1 MPAAN
6 IIELRQL
13 LADRFPGLRTRADEL
28 SAAKHAFWPTGLPQ
42 LYEPLRG
49 GFSKGALAEIV
60 AEQHGSG
67 SALLM
72 TALIHRALGENKFTA
87 VIDGQDSLDVT
98 QLGGEFL
105 TSPSLDDGS
114 TSTLAPERGAML
126 RDQSPLNTRSNAP
139 RSADLSRLLWV
150 RCRSTTEALK
160 AADLLLRDG
169 NLPLVLL
176 DLVSNPAAQ
185 LRKIPATT
193 WYRFQRLIEQTSAV
207 CVVLAPRPM
216 VAPAQV
222 RITLRSRFSIH
233 ALDREPRELLRELK
247 MDVTEARRHGETREV
262 ESQSA

>member
-13 LADRFPGLRTRADEL
+13 LAERFPGLRTRADEL
-28 SAAKHAFWPTGLPQ
+28 SAAKHAFWPTGVPHLD
-42 LYEPLRG
+42 EPLRG
-49 GFSKGALAEIV
+49 GLAKGGLTEIV
-60 AEQHGSG
+60 AEQRGSG

-72 TALIHRALGENKFTA
+72 TALIHRALSENKFVA
-87 VIDGQDSLDVT
+87 AIDGEDSLDVT
-98 QLGGEFL
+98 QLGG
-105 TSPSLDDGS
+105 
-114 TSTLAPERGAML
+114 
-126 RDQSPLNTRSNAP
+126 
-139 RSADLSRLLWV
+139 DLSRLLWV
-150 RCRSTTEALK
+150 RCRSVAEALK

-176 DLVSNPAAQ
+176 DLASNPAAQ

-222 RITLRSRFSIH
+222 RIILRSRFSLK
-233 ALDREPRELLRELK
+233 ALEREPQELLRELK
-247 MDVTEARRHGETREV
+247 VEVAETRRFGEEREL
-262 ESQSA
+262 ESRLA

>member
-13 LADRFPGLRTRADEL
+13 LAERFPGLRTRADEL
-28 SAAKHAFWPTGLPQ
+28 SAAKHASWPTGLPQ
-42 LYEPLRG
+42 LDEPLRG
-49 GFSKGALAEIV
+49 GLHKGALAEIV

-98 QLGGEFL
+98 QLGE
-105 TSPSLDDGS
+105 
-114 TSTLAPERGAML
+114 
-126 RDQSPLNTRSNAP
+126 
-139 RSADLSRLLWV
+139 DLSRLLWV
-150 RCRSTTEALK
+150 RCHSTAEALK
-160 AADLLLRDG
+160 AADLILRDG

-176 DLVSNPAAQ
+176 DLVSNPSAQ

-193 WYRFQRLIEQTSAV
+193 WYRFQRLLEQTSTV
-207 CVVLAPRPM
+207 CIVLVPRPM

-222 RITLRSRFSIH
+222 RITLRSRFSIN
-233 ALDREPRELLRELK
+233 ALDREPQELLRELK
-247 MDVTEARRHGETREV
+247 LEVTESRRFGENREL

>member
-13 LADRFPGLRTRADEL
+13 LAERFPGLRTRADEL
-28 SAAKHAFWPTGLPQ
+28 SATKHAFWPTGLPQ
-42 LYEPLRG
+42 LDEPLRG
-49 GFSKGALAEIV
+49 GLPKGALVEMV

-98 QLGGEFL
+98 QLGE
-105 TSPSLDDGS
+105 
-114 TSTLAPERGAML
+114 
-126 RDQSPLNTRSNAP
+126 
-139 RSADLSRLLWV
+139 DLSRLLWV
-150 RCRSTTEALK
+150 RCRSTAEALK
-160 AADLLLRDG
+160 AADLILRDG
-169 NLPLVLL
+169 NLPLVML
-176 DLVSNPAAQ
+176 DLVSNPAIQ

-207 CVVLAPRPM
+207 CVVLVPRSM

-222 RITLRSRFSIH
+222 RVTLHSRFSLH
-233 ALDREPRELLRELK
+233 ALEREPQELLRELK
-247 MDVTEARRHGETREV
+247 VDVAEARRFGESREL

>member
-1 MPAAN
+1 MPTAN

-13 LADRFPGLRTRADEL
+13 LAERFPGLRTRADEL
-28 SAAKHAFWPTGLPQ
+28 SATKHAVWPTGLPQ
-42 LYEPLRG
+42 LDEPLRG
-49 GFSKGALAEIV
+49 GLAIGALAEV
-60 AEQHGSG
+60 TAEQRGSG

-72 TALIHRALGENKFTA
+72 TALIHRALRENKFVA

-98 QLGGEFL
+98 QLGE
-105 TSPSLDDGS
+105 
-114 TSTLAPERGAML
+114 
-126 RDQSPLNTRSNAP
+126 N
-139 RSADLSRLLWV
+139 LSRLLWV
-150 RCRSTTEALK
+150 RCRSTDEALK

-207 CVVLAPRPM
+207 CVVLTPRVM

-222 RITLRSRFSIH
+222 RIALRSRFSLN
-233 ALDREPRELLRELK
+233 ALEREPEELLRELK
-247 MDVTEARRHGETREV
+247 VEIAEARHSGENREL
-262 ESQSA
+262 ESRLA

>member
-13 LADRFPGLRTRADEL
+13 LAERFPGLRTRADEL
-28 SAAKHAFWPTGLPQ
+28 APGKHAFWPTGVPQ
-42 LYEPLRG
+42 LDEPLRG
-49 GFSKGALAEIV
+49 GFHKGALAEIV
-60 AEQHGSG
+60 AVRPGTG
-67 SALLM
+67 TTLLM
-72 TALIHRALGENKFTA
+72 TALIDRALGENKFTA

-98 QLGGEFL
+98 QLGG
-105 TSPSLDDGS
+105 
-114 TSTLAPERGAML
+114 
-126 RDQSPLNTRSNAP
+126 
-139 RSADLSRLLWV
+139 DLSRLLWV
-150 RCRSTTEALK
+150 RCHSTGEALK

-193 WYRFQRLIEQTSAV
+193 WYRFQRLLEQTSAV
-207 CVVLAPRPM
+207 CLVLVPRPM

-233 ALDREPRELLRELK
+233 ALDREPQELLGELK
-247 MDVTEARRHGETREV
+247 LDVTEARRFGESREL

>member
-13 LADRFPGLRTRADEL
+13 LAERFPGLRTRADEL
-28 SAAKHAFWPTGLPQ
+28 SAAKHAFWPTGIPQ
-42 LYEPLRG
+42 LDEPLRG
-49 GFSKGALAEIV
+49 GFARGALAEII
-60 AEQHGSG
+60 AEQRGSG

-87 VIDGQDSLDVT
+87 IIDGQDSLDVT
-98 QLGGEFL
+98 QLGE
-105 TSPSLDDGS
+105 
-114 TSTLAPERGAML
+114 
-126 RDQSPLNTRSNAP
+126 
-139 RSADLSRLLWV
+139 DLSRLLWV
-150 RCRSTTEALK
+150 RCRSTEEALK

-193 WYRFQRLIEQTSAV
+193 WYRFQRLIEQTSTV

-222 RITLRSRFSIH
+222 RITLRSRFSLN
-233 ALDREPRELLRELK
+233 AFEREPQELLRELK
-247 MDVTEARRHGETREV
+247 IDVTEARRFGENREL

>member
-13 LADRFPGLRTRADEL
+13 LAERFPGLRTRADEL
-28 SAAKHAFWPTGLPQ
+28 SAAKHAFWPTGIPQ
-42 LYEPLRG
+42 LDEPLRG
-49 GFSKGALAEIV
+49 GLAKGALAEIV
-60 AEQHGSG
+60 AAQHGSG

-98 QLGGEFL
+98 QLGE
-105 TSPSLDDGS
+105 
-114 TSTLAPERGAML
+114 
-126 RDQSPLNTRSNAP
+126 N
-139 RSADLSRLLWV
+139 LSRLLWV
-150 RCRSTTEALK
+150 RCRSTAEALK

-176 DLVSNPAAQ
+176 DLVSNPATQ

-207 CVVLAPRPM
+207 CVVLTPRSM
-216 VAPAQV
+216 VAPARV
-222 RITLRSRFSIH
+222 RITLHARFSIA
-233 ALDREPRELLRELK
+233 ALEREPRELLRELK
-247 MDVTEARRHGETREV
+247 LDVTESRRFGETREL

>member
-13 LADRFPGLRTRADEL
+13 LAERFPGLRTRADEL
-28 SAAKHAFWPTGLPQ
+28 SAGKHAAWLTGVPQ
-42 LYEPLRG
+42 LDARLRG
-49 GFSKGALAEIV
+49 GLSKGALAEIV
-60 AEQHGSG
+60 TERPGSG
-67 SALLM
+67 GTLLM

-98 QLGGEFL
+98 QLGG
-105 TSPSLDDGS
+105 
-114 TSTLAPERGAML
+114 
-126 RDQSPLNTRSNAP
+126 
-139 RSADLSRLLWV
+139 DLSRLLWV
-150 RCRSTTEALK
+150 RCRSAAEALK

-193 WYRFQRLIEQTSAV
+193 WYRFQRLLEQTSAV
-207 CVVLAPRPM
+207 CVVLVPRPM

-222 RITLRSRFSIH
+222 RITLRSRFSIQ
-233 ALDREPRELLRELK
+233 ALDREPQELLNELK
-247 MDVTEARRHGETREV
+247 LDVTEARRFSETREL

>member
-13 LADRFPGLRTRADEL
+13 LAERFPGLRTRAEEL
-28 SAAKHAFWPTGLPQ
+28 STTKRAFWPTGRPQ
-42 LYEPLRG
+42 LDEPLRG
-49 GFSKGALAEIV
+49 GFPKSALAEIV
-60 AEQHGSG
+60 AEKRGSG

-72 TALIHRALGENKFTA
+72 AALIHRALAEKKFVA

-98 QLGGEFL
+98 QLGE
-105 TSPSLDDGS
+105 
-114 TSTLAPERGAML
+114 
-126 RDQSPLNTRSNAP
+126 
-139 RSADLSRLLWV
+139 DLSRLLWM
-150 RCRSTTEALK
+150 RCRSADEALK

-185 LRKIPATT
+185 LRKISATT

-207 CVVLAPRPM
+207 CIVFTSRVM

-222 RITLRSRFSIH
+222 RITLHSQFSIN
-233 ALDREPRELLRELK
+233 ALEREPQELLLELKLDVAETRRFGEQREL
-247 MDVTEARRHGETREV
+247 
-262 ESQSA
+262 ESKSA

>member
-13 LADRFPGLRTRADEL
+13 LAERFPGLRTRADEL
-28 SAAKHAFWPTGLPQ
+28 SATKHAFWPTGLPQ
-42 LYEPLRG
+42 LDNPLRG
-49 GFSKGALAEIV
+49 GLTKGALAEVV
-60 AEQHGSG
+60 AEKHGSG

-72 TALIHRALGENKFTA
+72 TALVHRALGENKFVA

-98 QLGGEFL
+98 QLGG
-105 TSPSLDDGS
+105 
-114 TSTLAPERGAML
+114 
-126 RDQSPLNTRSNAP
+126 
-139 RSADLSRLLWV
+139 DLSRLFWV
-150 RCRSTTEALK
+150 RCRSTEEALK

-176 DLVSNPAAQ
+176 DLVSNPTVQ

-222 RITLRSRFSIH
+222 RITLRSRFSLH
-233 ALDREPRELLRELK
+233 ALERERQELLRELK
-247 MDVTEARRHGETREV
+247 AEIAETRRSGENHEL
-262 ESQSA
+262 ESKSA